1 MNSLFL
7 LRQWLSV
14 FGCVFIWL
22 EISWQHHILYLR
34 ALQSLPWYL
43 LLVSN
48 IELVICSL
56 TEDYNVDIHVVQ
68 TVHAPLSPSNVRKS
82 NPVINFQSFDW
93 LWLDSLKE
101 LNRTQ
106 PKILPIKR
114 NRTLRQS
121 NVKPLSIHLVS
132 NKALPSNKSCI
143 GSNTSSVCCLV
154 SEHFSVTLQLLSF
167 LSRKSFWPYLVLNIT
182 NKSLNFKINLD
193 R

>member
-82 NPVINFQSFDW
+82 NPAINFQSFDW

-101 LNRTQ
+101 LNRTH

-121 NVKPLSIHLVS
+121 NVKPLSIHLGS

-154 SEHFSVTLQLLSF
+154 SEHFSVTLQYYFPF
-167 LSRKSFWPYLVLNIT
+167 LVARVFGPI
-182 NKSLNFKINLD
+182 
-193 R
+193 